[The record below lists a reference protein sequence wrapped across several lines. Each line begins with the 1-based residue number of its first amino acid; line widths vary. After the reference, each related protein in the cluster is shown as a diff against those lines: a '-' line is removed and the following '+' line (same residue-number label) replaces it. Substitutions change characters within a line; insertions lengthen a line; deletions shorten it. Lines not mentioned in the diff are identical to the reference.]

1 LAIEQDEVEHV
12 LLQFACAK
20 ETDRRDAQTFLVDV
34 GVAAIGEIGMVSEI
48 DRPGDDR
55 AVDEDR
61 LGHHNVRQ
69 VRSAARIGI
78 VANEHVAGAH
88 VRDRMMIEDMR
99 HDADE
104 AAEMNRDMLRLAEG
118 SALHVE

>member
-1 LAIEQDEVEHV
+1 M
-12 LLQFACAK
+12 
-20 ETDRRDAQTFLVDV
+20 
-34 GVAAIGEIGMVSEI
+34 AAIGEIGMVSEI
-48 DRPGDDR
+48 DRPGDDG
-55 AVDEDR
+55 AVDDDR

-69 VRSAARIGI
+69 MCSTARIGI
-78 VANEHVAGAH
+78 VADEHVAGAH